1 MEIPHAKIKNV
12 QLFSFCVS
20 ATVISGIF
28 TIYTNDFFFQKD
40 VLCVLFKINKW
51 IIRNHIP

>member
-28 TIYTNDFFFQKD
+28 TIYTNDFFFKGHIMCAIQ
-40 VLCVLFKINKW
+40 NK
-51 IIRNHIP
+51 